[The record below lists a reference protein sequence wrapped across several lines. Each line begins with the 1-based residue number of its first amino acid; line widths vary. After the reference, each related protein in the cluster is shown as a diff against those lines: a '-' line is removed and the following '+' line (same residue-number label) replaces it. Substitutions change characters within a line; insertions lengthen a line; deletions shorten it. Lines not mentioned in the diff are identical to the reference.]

1 MKAVYEAV
9 CHSEQQVAL
18 VVGQAKKLL
27 AEGPVHVKVQN
38 LEEKRRGAQNRRYWA
53 LMHQI
58 AEQLMVN
65 GQQMD
70 PESWHEWAK
79 RRFIGVR
86 EIVLPDGEIVALGQS
101 SADLSARA
109 FGDYM
114 ECLEAW
120 AIEQGVIFNDLPEVG

>member
-1 MKAVYEAV
+1 MGAVYEAI
-9 CHSEQQVAL
+9 CHNDQHVAG
-18 VVGQAKKLL
+18 VIRMAKKLL
-27 AEGPVHVKVQN
+27 AEGPVHVKVQHV
-38 LEEKRRGAQNRRYWA
+38 EEKRRNAQNRRYWA

-58 AEQLMVN
+58 AEQLKVN
-65 GQQMD
+65 GLQMD

-101 SADLSARA
+101 STELSVRA

-120 AIEQGVIFNDLPEVG
+120 ATDQGVIFNDLPEVG